1 MTMRIYPQNT
11 AEREVQRVVETLE
24 RDGVIVYPTDS
35 VYAYGCSLHS
45 PRGLER
51 LKQLTGKRNDT
62 LTILC
67 DGISR
72 IAEYCKVDNNT
83 FRILKRNL
91 PGAVTF
97 LLEASSRMPDK
108 ALQRRRTIGVRIPD
122 NAIACAIVQRLGC
135 PLVTVSLKSDDD
147 AEYMT
152 DPELIQERYG
162 DDVALVVDGG
172 YGTLTPTTV
181 VDLTRGEPEII
192 RQGAAEFI

>member
-1 MTMRIYPQNT
+1 MIVRIYPQNP
-11 AEREVQRVVETLE
+11 AEREVQRVVDALE
-24 RDGVIVYPTDS
+24 HDAVIVYPTDS

-135 PLVTVSLKSDDD
+135 PLVTASLKSDDD

-192 RQGAAEFI
+192 RQGAAELI